1 MSQLLFDYTKNKIIE
16 LIEKIEKKN
25 EEKFYFNDNQKQKKQ
40 LREVNKLIKEL
51 VEKLKKTNEKM
62 PELKFKIG
70 NKDYSLY
77 CEDGEEDD
85 LKKAVEI
92 VNEKMDLFKNEND
105 IPLARKF
112 LMISILIA
120 NDLSQKNNKDF
131 DQSMKNQLIN
141 YSQKLKK
148 Y

>member
-1 MSQLLFDYTKNKIIE
+1 
-16 LIEKIEKKN
+16 
-25 EEKFYFNDNQKQKKQ
+25 
-40 LREVNKLIKEL
+40 
-51 VEKLKKTNEKM
+51 M

-77 CEDGEEDD
+77 CEDGEEDE

-131 DQSMKNQLIN
+131 DQSMKNQIN
-141 YSQKLKK
+141 KLFTKIEEILDL
-148 Y
+148 

>member
-1 MSQLLFDYTKNKIIE
+1 
-16 LIEKIEKKN
+16 
-25 EEKFYFNDNQKQKKQ
+25 
-40 LREVNKLIKEL
+40 
-51 VEKLKKTNEKM
+51 M

-120 NDLSQKNNKDF
+120 NDLSQNNNRDF
-131 DQSMKNQLIN
+131 FLVEDFLIFESRFSSPFGPLFSDLRLFRIFQLIDGHSN
-141 YSQKLKK
+141 SRN
-148 Y
+148 